1 MFSVNHPPQDNT
13 HDHLYDTVRKT
24 KKQLSLYKAL
34 QLGYLRN
41 EEQQARKLKKFG
53 YVIDRSL
60 TDNERLVA
68 YNPTLKKTLFVSNG
82 SETDFK
88 KNPHQFKK
96 DWSHN
101 ILNIGTGN
109 IKNSTRYNQDK
120 QAYEMALK
128 KYNTKMVLAGH
139 SQAGSNLSRL
149 AHGNDQV
156 YTLDPALINQKPRKN
171 VHNFR
176 SAGDIISAGAN
187 DITTLSKGS
196 PNPIKAH
203 DITNIKYEPIFL

>member
-1 MFSVNHPPQDNT
+1 MDYKQDNRAVN
-13 HDHLYDTVRKT
+13 LYATVKST
-24 KKQLSLYKAL
+24 KKPLTLYKAL

-41 EEQQARKLKKFG
+41 EDKQTRKLKKFG
-53 YVIDRSL
+53 YIVDRNL

-82 SETDFK
+82 SETSLL
-88 KNPHQFKK
+88 KNPHQFGK

-120 QAYEMALK
+120 QTYESALK
-128 KYNTKMVLAGH
+128 KYNTTMVLAGH
-139 SQAGSNLSRL
+139 SQAGSNLARI
-149 AHGNDQV
+149 AHGNHQV
-156 YTLDPALINQKPRKN
+156 YTLDPALINQKPREN

-176 SAGDIISAGAN
+176 SRGDIISAGAN

-196 PNPIKAH
+196 LNPMKAH
-203 DITNIKYEPIFL
+203 DIANIKNEPIFL

>member
-1 MFSVNHPPQDNT
+1 MNYIQDSRAN
-13 HDHLYDTVRKT
+13 DLYDTLRYN
-24 KKQLSLYKAL
+24 KKPLSLYKAL

-41 EEQQARKLKKFG
+41 ENKQARKLKKFG
-53 YVIDRSL
+53 YIVDRDL

-82 SETDFK
+82 SETNPFK
-88 KNPHQFKK
+88 DAKQFSK

-120 QAYEMALK
+120 QAYENALK
-128 KYNTKMVLAGH
+128 KYNTTMVLAGH

-149 AHGNDQV
+149 AHGNHQV
-156 YTLDPALINQKPRKN
+156 YTLDPALINQKPREN

-176 SAGDIISAGAN
+176 SMGDIISAGAN
-187 DITTLSKGS
+187 DITTLKKGS
-196 PNPIKAH
+196 PNPLKAH
-203 DITNIKYEPIFL
+203 DITNIKNEPIFL